1 MMEFR
6 TPVDLPNDIPA
17 FSLDSHVLLVGSC
30 FVEHIGRRMQ
40 DCLPEGQVVVNPM
53 GVLYNPESIRQIL
66 LGLMC
71 NEMPWADKN
80 FEGRDGLWHNWMCS
94 TLFSAHTSAEL
105 ERTLQKQ
112 WQKATHIL
120 QHKAPRIVTTWST
133 DMVYRIEGEVVANCH
148 KEPGHRFVQEEID
161 YDEMVH
167 SWKSLCTMLQERNA
181 SMLFTLSPYRYL
193 KQGLTA
199 GGASKARLRHAIDT
213 LCRTDR
219 QHCHYFPA
227 YEIVMDELRDYRFY
241 AADMV
246 HPSEVA
252 IEYLWQRFREWC
264 FSADANRATDEA
276 LRLRSRLNHRFLT
289 ADTAAQQAFRA
300 QTDKLLAE
308 FLSRHPYLCP

>member
-1 MMEFR
+1 MIEFR

-94 TLFSAHTSAEL
+94 TLFSAHTSDEL

-112 WQKATHIL
+112 WQKAAHIL

-133 DMVYRIEGEVVANCH
+133 DMVYRLEGEVVANCH
-148 KEPGHRFVQEEID
+148 KEPGHRFVQEGID
-161 YDEMVH
+161 YDEMVL

-213 LCRTDR
+213 LCRTDQ

-241 AADMV
+241 DRDML

-252 IEYLWQRFREWC
+252 VDYIWERFVERSFTPELKCFAKEKQNLMRDLHHRPLHPESEATKAFVQRCEER
-264 FSADANRATDEA
+264 
-276 LRLRSRLNHRFLT
+276 
-289 ADTAAQQAFRA
+289 
-300 QTDKLLAE
+300 KAE
-308 FLSRHPYLCP
+308 FIRRWGMW